1 MSITIRALAA
11 TDWPAVRRIYEA
23 GIATNNATLERQ
35 APEWDAWDR
44 GHRPDCRFVAVD
56 GDGEVVGWAAL
67 SPMSGRAVYGGVAW
81 ESVYVAPEAQGRGVG
96 SALLATIVAAS
107 EAAGVWTLQAGVLTE
122 NAASLAVH
130 ERAGFRRVGTQRRL
144 GRDAEE
150 RWRDVVLFERRSETV
165 GTD

>member
-1 MSITIRALAA
+1 MSVTIRPLAA

-67 SPMSGRAVYGGVAW
+67 SPMSGRAVYSGVAW